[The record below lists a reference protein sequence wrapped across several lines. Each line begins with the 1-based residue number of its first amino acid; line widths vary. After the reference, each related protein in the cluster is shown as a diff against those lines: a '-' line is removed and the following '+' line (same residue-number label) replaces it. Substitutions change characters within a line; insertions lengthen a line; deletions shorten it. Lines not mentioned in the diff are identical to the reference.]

1 MLARLT
7 VRDLALVD
15 HCSLELRTG
24 LTLLSGETG
33 SGKSLLIDALGLALG
48 ARAQTGQVRQGASQ
62 ALVEARFGGP
72 GGTLSLRRTV
82 GARGGAAIDGSTV
95 PVAELAQRGRSRVAI
110 HGQHDQQGLAEPEAQ
125 ARLLD
130 ALAGAL
136 AERDQVAAA
145 YGGWESARVR
155 LAGLRQASARAC
167 EQQEFDLWRLRRLR
181 EVDPRQGEDD
191 DLRVER
197 NRLRNAT
204 RLLAAIA
211 AAQEGLNADRGL
223 SQAAVAV
230 GGAADLDPG
239 LQGLAGRLQALAEEA
254 HDASAE
260 IRRYGETLE
269 ADPARLEQVEARLAL
284 LDELKHRHGGT
295 LEAVLAERDRL
306 EAALG
311 DPESPER
318 ELTRASEAEA
328 EARRQLDRGAA
339 ALTRRRTRGA
349 RTFQE
354 RVETEL
360 RALGLRD
367 AHLETRL
374 VPRAEPGPD
383 GAEGVELWFTANP
396 GEPAAPLARVAS
408 GGELSRVMLAIETA
422 TAEVS
427 GTGTLVF
434 DEVDAGIG
442 GRTALEVGRR
452 LRRLARDRQ
461 VLVVTHLA
469 QVAAFA
475 DHQLH
480 VEKVRRGGRTLVR
493 VRSLDTFEQ
502 RVEELARMM
511 SGAVTEK
518 ALARAEELL
527 QSART
532 DQAVAKKAS
541 DPGAAPALVA

>member
-396 GEPAAPLARVAS
+396 GEPAAPL
-408 GGELSRVMLAIETA
+408 
-422 TAEVS
+422 
-427 GTGTLVF
+427 VF
-434 DEVDAGIG
+434 DEVDAVIG

-532 DQAVAKKAS
+532 DHAVAKKAS